1 MMSVIT
7 TETDLYESLGLTREL
22 EAAKGNDLKME
33 DFLELM
39 VTELTNQDPMEPL
52 DNKDLATQISQF
64 ATVSGIDELN
74 TSFSGLSESL
84 VSNQALQAAN
94 LVGREVLV
102 PSNLGVF
109 TTGSTMDGV
118 IDLDSSAGDVVVRVS
133 NLNGELMKE
142 INLGTQPAGR
152 VNFSWDGSLET
163 GGYADTGYYHVTA
176 QAVVD
181 NETVTPQPLL
191 EAKVNSV
198 NLGGASGQEMQ
209 LNLEGLG
216 TISFND
222 VAEIH

>member
-7 TETDLYESLGLTREL
+7 SETDLYESLGLSREL
-22 EAAKGNDLKME
+22 EAAKGNDLQME

-74 TSFSGLSESL
+74 TSFSSLSESL
-84 VSNQALQAAN
+84 VSNQALQAAT

-102 PSNLGVF
+102 PSNVGIF

-118 IDLDSSAGDVVVRVS
+118 LDLDSSAGDVVIRIS
-133 NLNGELMKE
+133 NSSGELMKE

-163 GGYADTGYYHVTA
+163 GGYASSGYYYVTA
-176 QAVVD
+176 QAVAD
-181 NETVTPQPLL
+181 NDTVSPQPLI
-191 EAKVNSV
+191 EARVNSV
-198 NLGGASGQEMQ
+198 NIGASGQDMQ